1 MVQNPLFTAIFLIV
15 IISVCSFTYII
26 YVLANLRTRIE
37 VKDPHIIG
45 KALYKLSIKCVWLI
59 GLTAIVVLIV
69 LMYGNYIRT

>member
-1 MVQNPLFTAIFLIV
+1 MTKEAFYVLFIMLV
-15 IISVCSFTYII
+15 ISVCSFTYII
-26 YVLANLRTRIE
+26 YVLAKLRTRIE

-45 KALYKLSIKCVWLI
+45 KALHKLSIKCVGLI

>member
-1 MVQNPLFTAIFLIV
+1 MTKEAFYVLFIMLV
-15 IISVCSFTYII
+15 INVCSFTYII

-37 VKDPHIIG
+37 LKDPHIIG

-69 LMYGNYIRT
+69 LMYGNHIRT